1 VATIVL
7 APPMVRSTEGT
18 NPVDHVLAIDLGASG
33 GRVIRGSWNLAAG
46 TLELQEVH
54 RFDNEPV
61 EVVGTL
67 HWDIL
72 RLFHETQKGI
82 REAIRTLPPGDTIR
96 CLGIDTW
103 GVDFGLLDRK
113 GRLLGN
119 PVHYRDKRTEGQV
132 SKLSARFGE
141 GVLFRRTGVQEFW
154 FNTTGQLSGALE
166 ADPNFLQGAETL
178 LFSPDLLNYFLTG
191 RKAAERTIA
200 GTSQMLRAGQVD
212 WDQDILEKLGVPPHL
227 MQNVLEPGT
236 LLGPLLPE
244 VAREVGLSPDTQ
256 VALVPSHDTESA
268 ALAVPSTSGKPFAF
282 ISCGTWALLATE
294 LNAPVLGEEARL
306 GGFSN
311 EAGAF
316 GTNLLLSNIMGMWL
330 VQECKRWWERD
341 GQKWEH
347 RDLVEWATGAPWGAS
362 LIDVKDPMFSTPGDM
377 PGRIEEYCLKKK
389 MPLPQGRGGIIRC
402 VLESLACEFRS
413 SLEKM
418 EMVTGKQFGEL
429 WLVGGGA
436 QNLLLCQLT
445 ADICGRPVFTGPSE
459 TTALGNIACQFV
471 ALGTFSSIAEARQ
484 AVAKSFEVNLYVP
497 SNHELA
503 AETFLSWSANY
514 GG

>member
-1 VATIVL
+1 MATIVL
-7 APPMVRSTEGT
+7 ALPMVRSTEGT
-18 NPVDHVLAIDLGASG
+18 SPVDHVLAIDLGASG
-33 GRVIRGSWNLAAG
+33 GRVIRGSWNSAAG

-141 GVLFRRTGVQEFW
+141 GALFRRTGVQEFW
-154 FNTTGQLSGALE
+154 FNTIGQLAGALE
-166 ADPNFLQGAETL
+166 ADPQFLEGAETL

-200 GTSQMLRAGQVD
+200 GTSQLLRAGQVD
-212 WDQDILEKLGVPPHL
+212 WDQEILATLGIPPSL
-227 MQNVLEPGT
+227 MQQVLEPGT
-236 LLGPLLPE
+236 LLGPVLSG
-244 VAREVGLSPDTQ
+244 VAAEIGLSADTQ

-294 LNAPVLGEEARL
+294 LTAPVLSEQARL

-330 VQECKRWWERD
+330 VQECKRWWERE
-341 GQKWEH
+341 GQKREH
-347 RDLVEWATGAPWGAS
+347 GELVEWAESAPWGGS
-362 LIDVKDPMFSTPGDM
+362 LIDVKDPLFSTPGDM
-377 PGRIEEYCLKKK
+377 PGRIEEYCRKRQ
-389 MPLPQGRGGIIRC
+389 MPPPQGRGATIRC

-413 SLEKM
+413 SLEKL
-418 EMVTGKQFGEL
+418 EQVTKNQFDEL

-436 QNLLLCQLT
+436 QNRLLCQLT
-445 ADICGRPVFTGPSE
+445 ADITSRTVFTGPTE

-471 ALGTFSSIAEARQ
+471 ALGTFHSIAQARQ
-484 AVAKSFEVNLYVP
+484 AVAKSFRVSQYTP
-497 SNHELA
+497 SHRQRA
-503 AETFLSWSANY
+503 AETFRRWSENY
-514 GG
+514 SG